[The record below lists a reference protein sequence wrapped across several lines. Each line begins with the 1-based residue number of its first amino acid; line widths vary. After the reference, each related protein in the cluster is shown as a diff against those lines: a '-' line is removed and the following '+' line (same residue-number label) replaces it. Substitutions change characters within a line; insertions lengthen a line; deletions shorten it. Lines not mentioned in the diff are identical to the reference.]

1 MASLANAL
9 DDDDDDDDDEV
20 LGGEKKKSFSTRR
33 RRMVLSTI
41 QREQSQQRGGGMN
54 FKNFADAAQSQSK
67 GETKKKNNDKGLKYA
82 CFYCFKKFHSLDL
95 LRKHAAKE
103 MHDEKHDVCCTN
115 CRKVCKTYFRLRE
128 HLVGATASEACKE
141 AFEEKGGCRKCLRIP
156 EDAGGV
162 HVCAFGSS
170 TGSSRS
176 VRKKEGV
183 CDECAPHVAIDC
195 EMIATTKSDETLA
208 KVCVVNGLDESVL
221 METVVTFCSKNGE
234 EEGKEDEKVKV
245 LDYRTEITGLTASDF
260 ETKLLPTLSEAREEV
275 LACLAGAHKN
285 TPEMWKN
292 KPHKLVV
299 HDARHDLRALQIT
312 DEDVPNL
319 FDRIR
324 DTSTYV
330 PLQKEKGK
338 RVKLKKLVEHFLE
351 ADDDD
356 TLRNFQSPNAPHS
369 PHLDALAAL
378 RLYRGC
384 RDNCFHFQAVQKG
397 PILRHKAS
405 STTPSTTTTGGGG
418 EEKIEYFKTPTV
430 LLENEEEKNEKDTWL
445 CCCWCEDFAN
455 TYFGSKRTNTILLL
469 DE

>member
-1 MASLANAL
+1 MASLVANDSL
-9 DDDDDDDDDEV
+9 DDDVNDDDEV
-20 LGGEKKKSFSTRR
+20 LGVCEKKSFISARG

-41 QREQSQQRGGGMN
+41 QQREQLQRRGGH
-54 FKNFADAAQSQSK
+54 FKNFADAAKSQRSS
-67 GETKKKNNDKGLKYA
+67 GETKKNNNNNKDLKYA

-95 LRKHAAKE
+95 LQKHAAKE
-103 MHDEKHDVCCTN
+103 LHDEKHDVCCTN

-260 ETKLLPTLSEAREEV
+260 ETKLLPTLAEAREEV

-338 RVKLKKLVEHFLE
+338 RVKLKKLVEQFLE
-351 ADDDD
+351 ADDADAD
-356 TLRNFQSPNAPHS
+356 NTLRNFQSPNAPHS

-397 PILRHKAS
+397 PLLRRKAS
-405 STTPSTTTTGGGG
+405 STTPSTTTPGGGE
-418 EEKIEYFKTPTV
+418 EEKIEYFKTPV

-445 CCCWCEDFAN
+445 CCCWCEDFASAN
-455 TYFGSKRTNTILLL
+455 T
-469 DE
+469 

>member
-1 MASLANAL
+1 MASLVANSL
-9 DDDDDDDDDEV
+9 DDDVNDDDEV
-20 LGGEKKKSFSTRR
+20 LGVCEKKSFSALLG

-41 QREQSQQRGGGMN
+41 QQREQLQRRGGN
-54 FKNFADAAQSQSK
+54 FKNFADAAKSQRSS
-67 GETKKKNNDKGLKYA
+67 GETKKKKNNNKDLKYA

-95 LRKHAAKE
+95 LQKHAAKE
-103 MHDEKHDVCCTN
+103 LHDEKHDVCCTN

-156 EDAGGV
+156 EDDGGV

-176 VRKKEGV
+176 VREKEEV

-221 METVVTFCSKNGE
+221 METLVTFCSKNGSKNGE
-234 EEGKEDEKVKV
+234 EEGKEEEKVKV

-312 DEDVPNL
+312 DEDIPNL

-338 RVKLKKLVEHFLE
+338 RVKLKKLVEQFLE
-351 ADDDD
+351 ADDD

-397 PILRHKAS
+397 PTMRRKAS
-405 STTPSTTTTGGGG
+405 STAATGGGG
-418 EEKIEYFKTPTV
+418 EDEIEYFKTPKV
-430 LLENEEEKNEKDTWL
+430 LLENEEEKNDEKDTWL
-445 CCCWCEDFAN
+445 CCWCEDFASGAN
-455 TYFGSKRTNTILLL
+455 TH
-469 DE
+469 E

>member
-1 MASLANAL
+1 M
-9 DDDDDDDDDEV
+9 
-20 LGGEKKKSFSTRR
+20 
-33 RRMVLSTI
+33 
-41 QREQSQQRGGGMN
+41 
-54 FKNFADAAQSQSK
+54 
-67 GETKKKNNDKGLKYA
+67 
-82 CFYCFKKFHSLDL
+82 
-95 LRKHAAKE
+95 
-103 MHDEKHDVCCTN
+103 
-115 CRKVCKTYFRLRE
+115 
-128 HLVGATASEACKE
+128 GATASEACKE

-156 EDAGGV
+156 EDDGGV

-176 VRKKEGV
+176 VREKEEV

-221 METVVTFCSKNGE
+221 METVVTFCSKNGSKNGE

-338 RVKLKKLVEHFLE
+338 RVKLKKLVEQFLE
-351 ADDDD
+351 ADDD

-397 PILRHKAS
+397 PMMRHKAS
-405 STTPSTTTTGGGG
+405 STAATGGGG
-418 EEKIEYFKTPTV
+418 EEKIEYFKTPV

-445 CCCWCEDFAN
+445 CCCWCEDFASAN
-455 TYFGSKRTNTILLL
+455 T
-469 DE
+469 

>member
-1 MASLANAL
+1 MAFTCDALANSL
-9 DDDDDDDDDEV
+9 DDDDDDEV
-20 LGGEKKKSFSTRR
+20 LGGEEKSFITRR

-41 QREQSQQRGGGMN
+41 QQEQLQQQRGGAGN
-54 FKNFADAAQSQSK
+54 HFLKIFAEASKSQSS
-67 GETKKKNNDKGLKYA
+67 GETKKNNKGGVLKYA

-95 LRKHAAKE
+95 LKKHAAKE
-103 MHDEKHDVCCTN
+103 MHDEKHDMCCTN

-170 TGSSRS
+170 TGSSSS
-176 VRKKEGV
+176 VREKEEV

-221 METVVTFCSKNGE
+221 METVVTFCSKNGSKNGE

-338 RVKLKKLVEHFLE
+338 RVKLKKLVEQFLE
-351 ADDDD
+351 ADDD
-356 TLRNFQSPNAPHS
+356 TLRNFQSLNAPHS

-384 RDNCFHFQAVQKG
+384 RNNCFHFQAVQKG
-397 PILRHKAS
+397 PMMRHKAS
-405 STTPSTTTTGGGG
+405 STTPSTTTPGGGG
-418 EEKIEYFKTPTV
+418 EEKIEYFKTPV

-445 CCCWCEDFAN
+445 CCCWCEDFASAN
-455 TYFGSKRTNTILLL
+455 T
-469 DE
+469 

>member
-1 MASLANAL
+1 MAFSCESLANSL
-9 DDDDDDDDDEV
+9 DDDEV
-20 LGGEKKKSFSTRR
+20 GEEKSFITRR

-41 QREQSQQRGGGMN
+41 QQEQLQQRGGGRQF
-54 FKNFADAAQSQSK
+54 FKFFAEASKSQSS
-67 GETKKKNNDKGLKYA
+67 GETKKKKNNKDLKYA

-95 LRKHAAKE
+95 LKKHAVKE
-103 MHDEKHDVCCTN
+103 MHDEKHDVVCTN
-115 CRKVCKTYFRLRE
+115 CRKLCKTYFRLRE

-156 EDAGGV
+156 EDTGGV

-170 TGSSRS
+170 TGSSSS

-183 CDECAPHVAIDC
+183 YECAPHVAIDC

-208 KVCVVNGLDESVL
+208 KVCVVNGLDQSVL
-221 METVVTFCSKNGE
+221 METVVTFYSKNGE

-275 LACLAGAHKN
+275 LAYLAGAHKN

-338 RVKLKKLVEHFLE
+338 RVKLKKLVEQFLE
-351 ADDDD
+351 ADDDDD

-405 STTPSTTTTGGGG
+405 STTTSTTTPGGGG
-418 EEKIEYFKTPTV
+418 EEKIIEYFKTTTV
-430 LLENEEEKNEKDTWL
+430 LLENEEKNEEEKNEKDTWL

-455 TYFGSKRTNTILLL
+455 T
-469 DE
+469 

>member
-9 DDDDDDDDDEV
+9 NDDDDDDDEV
-20 LGGEKKKSFSTRR
+20 LGGEKKSFSTRGR

-41 QREQSQQRGGGMN
+41 QQEQLQQRGGN
-54 FKNFADAAQSQSK
+54 FKFFADAAQSKSS
-67 GETKKKNNDKGLKYA
+67 GETTKKKNNKDLKYA

-95 LRKHAAKE
+95 LKKHAAKE
-103 MHDEKHDVCCTN
+103 MHDEKHDVVCTN

-170 TGSSRS
+170 TGSSSS

-260 ETKLLPTLSEAREEV
+260 ETKLLPTLAEAREEV

-338 RVKLKKLVEHFLE
+338 RVKLKKLVEQFLE
-351 ADDDD
+351 ADDADAD
-356 TLRNFQSPNAPHS
+356 NTLRNFQSPNAPHS

-397 PILRHKAS
+397 PLLRRKAS
-405 STTPSTTTTGGGG
+405 STTPSTTTPGGGE
-418 EEKIEYFKTPTV
+418 EEKIEYFKTPV

-445 CCCWCEDFAN
+445 CCCWCEDFASAN
-455 TYFGSKRTNTILLL
+455 T
-469 DE
+469 

>member
-1 MASLANAL
+1 MASLANSL
-9 DDDDDDDDDEV
+9 DDDDDDDDEV
-20 LGGEKKKSFSTRR
+20 LGGEKKSFSARG

-41 QREQSQQRGGGMN
+41 QQEQVQQRGGN
-54 FKNFADAAQSQSK
+54 FKIFADFADAAKSQRSS
-67 GETKKKNNDKGLKYA
+67 GETKKNNNKDLKYA

-95 LRKHAAKE
+95 LQKHAAKE
-103 MHDEKHDVCCTN
+103 LHDEKHDVCCTN

-156 EDAGGV
+156 EDDGGV

-176 VRKKEGV
+176 VREKEGV

-260 ETKLLPTLSEAREEV
+260 ETKLLPTLAEAREEV

-338 RVKLKKLVEHFLE
+338 RVKLKKLVEQFLE
-351 ADDDD
+351 ADDD

-397 PILRHKAS
+397 PMMRHKAS
-405 STTPSTTTTGGGG
+405 STAATGGGG
-418 EEKIEYFKTPTV
+418 EEKIEYFKTPV

-445 CCCWCEDFAN
+445 CCWCEDFASAN
-455 TYFGSKRTNTILLL
+455 T
-469 DE
+469 